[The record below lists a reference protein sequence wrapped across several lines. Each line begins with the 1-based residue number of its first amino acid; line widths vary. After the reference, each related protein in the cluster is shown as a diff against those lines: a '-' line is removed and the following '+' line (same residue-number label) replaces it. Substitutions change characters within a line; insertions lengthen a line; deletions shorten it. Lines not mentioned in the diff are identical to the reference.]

1 MSRYD
6 PARIE
11 PKWQTAWEEAGCFTA
26 RRDPARPKYYVLEM
40 FPYHLRGD
48 ACADSYVSF
57 FDDAVS
63 MIDEAC
69 GSFVPQ

>member
-1 MSRYD
+1 
-6 PARIE
+6 
-11 PKWQTAWEEAGCFTA
+11 
-26 RRDPARPKYYVLEM
+26 M

-48 ACADSYVSF
+48 ACADSYVPF
-57 FDDAVS
+57 FDEAVS